1 MKPILSAL
9 ALLLLIAGRGHA
21 FDYFGSKIDYWG
33 ESKKKETLA
42 VVKEEVKE
50 DEKKPVTES
59 QPPSSFDWKK
69 QLDPKNDEFF
79 KEGDY
84 SPPAAFMELARNPT
98 DQNITNWFKL
108 MERKNELQ
116 TRLSQR
122 IQQYLSRSN
131 KIVPEE
137 RIAMTEAAK
146 TLSTK
151 EVDYS
156 RYRFRMYF
164 ETSCP
169 HCKHMMETMKELQD
183 SGFYVEIRQIDQ
195 NPKVSLSLPFPVEM
209 ATPQEL
215 KEKEIT
221 SWPVL
226 FIGDLKKKVTYRLN
240 GYRSTQEVLSAIQNN

>member
-1 MKPILSAL
+1 MSSIFSAL
-9 ALLLLIAGRGHA
+9 ALLLLFSGNAMA
-21 FDYFGSKIDYWG
+21 FDYFGSKINYWG
-33 ESKKKETLA
+33 DAKKKESP
-42 VVKEEVKE
+42 VVVEEKNKQE
-50 DEKKPVTES
+50 EKKAVAES
-59 QPPSSFDWKK
+59 PPSSFDWKK
-69 QLDPKNDEFF
+69 QLDPKNDDFF

-84 SPPAAFMELARNPT
+84 TPPAAFMELARNPT

-108 MERKNELQ
+108 MEKKNELS

-122 IQQYLSRSN
+122 MQQFLSKDS
-131 KIVPEE
+131 KLIPEE
-137 RIAMTEAAK
+137 KQVLAESAK
-146 TLSTK
+146 HLSVK
-151 EVDYS
+151 NSDYS
-156 RYRFRMYF
+156 RFRFRMYF
-164 ETSCP
+164 ESSCP

-195 NPKVSLSLPFPVEM
+195 NPKVTNALPFPVEM

-240 GYRSTQEVLSAIQNN
+240 GYRSTQEVLSAIKSN

>member
-1 MKPILSAL
+1 MSSVLSAL
-9 ALLLLIAGRGHA
+9 ALILIFSGQVLA

-33 ESKKKETLA
+33 DSKNKESPSVIKKKE
-42 VVKEEVKE
+42 KPE
-50 DEKKPVTES
+50 EKKLVTES
-59 QPPSSFDWKK
+59 PPTGFDWKK
-69 QLDPKNDEFF
+69 QLDPKHDEFF

-84 SPPAAFMELARNPT
+84 TPPAAFMELARNPT

-108 MERKNELQ
+108 VEKKNEIQ
-116 TRLSQR
+116 NRLSQR
-122 IQQYLSRSN
+122 MQQYLSTNS
-131 KIVPEE
+131 KLVPQE
-137 RIAMTEAAK
+137 RQVMIEAK
-146 TLSTK
+146 NNLTVTN
-151 EVDYS
+151 VDYS

-164 ETSCP
+164 ESSCP

-195 NPKVSLSLPFPVEM
+195 NPKVVQALPFPVEQ

-226 FIGDLKKKVTYRLN
+226 FVGDLKKKITYRIN
-240 GYRSTQEVLSAIQNN
+240 GYRSTQEVLSAIQSN

>member
-1 MKPILSAL
+1 MALSF
-9 ALLLLIAGRGHA
+9 LITGNVQA

-33 ESKKKETLA
+33 EAKKKEVPTI
-42 VVKEEVKE
+42 EEKTIQE
-50 DEKKPVTES
+50 DKRPVAES
-59 QPPSSFDWKK
+59 PPSSFDWKK

-84 SPPAAFMELARNPT
+84 VPPAAFMELARNPT

-108 MERKNELQ
+108 MEKKNELS

-122 IQQYLSRSN
+122 IQQYLS
-131 KIVPEE
+131 KTTKLVPEE
-137 RIAMTEAAK
+137 RRVMTEAAK
-146 TLSTK
+146 AFSVK
-151 EVDYS
+151 EVDYT
-156 RYRFRMYF
+156 RFRFRMYF
-164 ETSCP
+164 ESSCP
-169 HCKHMMETMKELQD
+169 HCKSMMETMKELQD
-183 SGFYVEIRQIDQ
+183 SGYYVEIRQIDQ
-195 NPKVSLSLPFPVEM
+195 NQKVMHSLPFPVEM

-226 FIGDLKKKVTYRLN
+226 FVGDLKKKVAYRLN

>member
-1 MKPILSAL
+1 MKPILSAI
-9 ALLLLIAGRGHA
+9 ALLLLIAGKGHA

-33 ESKKKETLA
+33 ESNKKETLA

-59 QPPSSFDWKK
+59 PPPSLFDWKK

-137 RIAMTEAAK
+137 RIAMTEAVK
-146 TLSTK
+146 TLSVK

-240 GYRSTQEVLSAIQNN
+240 GYRSTQEVLSAIQSN

>member
-1 MKPILSAL
+1 MSSFFSAL
-9 ALLLLIAGRGHA
+9 ALILIFSGKVQA

-33 ESKKKETLA
+33 DSKKKEA
-42 VVKEEVKE
+42 PIVVQEKEKSE
-50 DEKKPVTES
+50 DKKPVAES
-59 QPPSSFDWKK
+59 PPSNFDWKK
-69 QLDPKNDEFF
+69 QLDPKNDDFF

-84 SPPAAFMELARNPT
+84 TPPAAFMELARNPT

-108 MERKNELQ
+108 VEKKNEIQ
-116 TRLSQR
+116 TRLSQKM
-122 IQQYLSRSN
+122 QQYLSKNS
-131 KIVPEE
+131 KLVPQEKQVF
-137 RIAMTEAAK
+137 TETEKSLAV
-146 TLSTK
+146 TNM
-151 EVDYS
+151 DYS

-164 ETSCP
+164 ESSCP

-195 NPKVSLSLPFPVEM
+195 NRRIAQALPFPTEQ

-226 FIGDLKKKVTYRLN
+226 FVGDLKKKVTYRIN
-240 GYRSTQEVLSAIQNN
+240 GYRSTQEVLSAIQAN

>member
-1 MKPILSAL
+1 MKTLLSAL
-9 ALLLLIAGRGHA
+9 ALSLCIVGNAQA

-33 ESKKKETLA
+33 DSKKKEA
-42 VVKEEVKE
+42 PVVVKEQVTQV
-50 DEKKPVTES
+50 EKKPVNES
-59 QPPSSFDWKK
+59 PPSNFDWKK

-84 SPPAAFMELARNPT
+84 TPPAAFMELARNPT
-98 DQNITNWFKL
+98 DQNINNWFKL
-108 MERKNELQ
+108 MEKKNELQ

-122 IQQYLSRSN
+122 MQQYLS
-131 KIVPEE
+131 KTTKLAPIE
-137 RIAMTEAAK
+137 RQVMTETAK
-146 TLSTK
+146 NLAVTQD
-151 EVDYS
+151 DYS

-164 ETSCP
+164 ESSCP
-169 HCKHMMETMKELQD
+169 HCKRMMETMKELQD

-195 NPKVSLSLPFPVEM
+195 NPRVAQALPFPVEM

-226 FIGDLKKKVTYRLN
+226 FVGDLKKKVTYRLN
-240 GYRSTQEVLSAIQNN
+240 GYRSTQEVLSAIQSN